1 MRFIILPST
10 WIYLWSLV
18 KMLSVITQRS
28 PLLAKIRILGAVSVR
43 AAHSHGDHDAVP
55 YYTKPVYYDHRTMP
69 LPEIPYRE
77 TLSSQDTALKEKEK
91 GPWKQLSLEDKITLY
106 HMKFNQTYADMNK
119 PTKEW
124 KTVFGA
130 VFFFFGLTG
139 LIVWWQKLHVFPP
152 LPHTLQDDWKAM
164 QVRRMLDMRVG
175 PIEGFSSKW
184 DYEKNDWKK

>member
-1 MRFIILPST
+1 MWGRCINGQFQNLQLLYQFRQLHLLLL
-10 WIYLWSLV
+10 YLRSRDSSV
-18 KMLSVITQRS
+18 TMLSVITQRS

-43 AAHSHGDHDAVP
+43 AAHSHGDHV
-55 YYTKPVYYDHRTMP
+55 
-69 LPEIPYRE
+69 
-77 TLSSQDTALKEKEK
+77 
-91 GPWKQLSLEDKITLY
+91 Y